1 MINIFKSKNPFVLGF
16 ILLISLSLWIQTFL
30 GEASLLVNSS
40 SMPLYEVF
48 IQLVPSIYIQL
59 SLALLLFVLQILYLQ
74 SFSNNFK
81 ILEENFFLHLL
92 IFSLIV
98 NSITSLQQLYPIYIS
113 SLLFMMAINKIFQ
126 SLNTDNAISNYF
138 EASLLI
144 SLSSLFYFNVIFYL
158 PIVWIGLFIIRPIIW
173 REWLISII
181 GAFLPYI
188 FVSSYYFVFVDP
200 EYRWFLEL
208 FETINFGYSKI
219 SLNLT
224 VYLIVGFSVLITFLQ
239 LLKRKNLSVSNRK
252 IKVLFIWII
261 AITFIIFFFV
271 DNNAL
276 QLIYIYAF
284 VSTFF
289 ITNYLTTVKR
299 NWFASLILLTFIG
312 INVFEQFF

>member
-1 MINIFKSKNPFVLGF
+1 
-16 ILLISLSLWIQTFL
+16 
-30 GEASLLVNSS
+30 
-40 SMPLYEVF
+40 MPLYKALIE
-48 IQLVPSIYIQL
+48 LVPNIYIQL
-59 SLALLLFVLQILYLQ
+59 SLSLLLFILQILYLQ
-74 SFSNNFK
+74 NFSNNFK

-98 NSITSLQQLYPIYIS
+98 NSISSLQHLYPIYIS
-113 SLLFMMAINKIFQ
+113 SLLFMMAINKILQ
-126 SLNTDNAISNYF
+126 SLNTDNAITNYF

-200 EYRWFLEL
+200 QYRWFLEL
-208 FETINFGYSKI
+208 LETINFGYSKI
-219 SLNLT
+219 SINLT
-224 VYLIVGFSVLITFLQ
+224 VYLIVGFSVLITILQ
-239 LLKRKNLSVSNRK
+239 LLKRKSLSVSNRK

-261 AITFIIFFFV
+261 AITFIIFFFL
-271 DNNAL
+271 DNSAL
-276 QLIYIYAF
+276 QLIYIFAF

-289 ITNYLTTVKR
+289 ITNYLTAIKR
-299 NWFASLILLTFIG
+299 KWFASLILLTFIG
-312 INVFEQFF
+312 INVYEQFF